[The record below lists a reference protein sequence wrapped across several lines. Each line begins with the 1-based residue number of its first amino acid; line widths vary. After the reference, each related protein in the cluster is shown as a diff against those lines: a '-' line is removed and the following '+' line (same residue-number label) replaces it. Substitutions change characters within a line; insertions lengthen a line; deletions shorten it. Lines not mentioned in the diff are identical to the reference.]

1 MQRAKSDEERW
12 RTEKLL
18 SWDPDMR
25 LGVIQQ
31 AQQMHAMWALK
42 LQQYNDLFQEALI
55 EALQDFKHK
64 QVKPSNAF
72 TELPDDMIDSVLEK
86 LDEGESDARK
96 MIQGLK
102 DTLKRKQKQLRQYKA
117 ELTELEDIRQVTAW
131 DGLEQNLEQVKNR
144 INRRTKELEALEEDY
159 DERKRQ
165 FSHHFSPEKRK
176 IWKKLH
182 HSDRTVTPS
191 RAYADLPAEL
201 KGRIEAEALELKR
214 ADARQAPVFPNGTR
228 ISFDM
233 ARRTNRETGHEGV
246 VQDYNFGHYR
256 ILRDSGNV
264 WIMRP
269 GDDIVNIEMVSAS
282 QVATHLPLGS
292 RVMFS
297 NDDRRSLNYALATV
311 DDTNSQ
317 EATTERDQEGEI
329 VNFYRGVYTICD
341 NANRVSYLRQNDVS
355 PVPRAPRNV
364 SASETCPLCLDDDAE
379 EIALC
384 ENLGGE
390 DENGERRGHGVCAA
404 CLPEY
409 MERARDNCLVCR
421 SPYGNTWREAKRKT
435 YLPATFELLAHQLTC
450 LCCFEVTAQHVQQ
463 WYDWEEFMDEDRDG
477 HEQTWKSQ
485 FLIDKRKIQS
495 ALDTADEWDFS
506 EQEKVRSWWLMTKLL
521 HYELMKMNLKD
532 LARYLTQTC
541 GYDVTFNEVRLWRIV
556 KSKDM
561 AAEKSNFVSYFEKLL
576 KRIGRASTP
585 NEKKWVKKWWEVE
598 REEYLSK
605 ISSSTFQDH
614 DSSSI
619 AQGLENEFTIMPTF
633 RENFVTYGFSEEE
646 ALRIIRNMRRSFRF
660 FPDNDYTVD
669 FEDEEFCLLITQIA
683 VESLSSDMVLWG
695 RFESFVDAYHR
706 SAIAK
711 LSADTVNAPLA
722 NVVPSETC
730 PLCLDDDAEE
740 IALCENLGDF
750 VNAEGERQGHGVCN
764 TCLPAYLA
772 TGRDNCLICRTP
784 YGERWQAVR
793 QNYLPEPDPW
803 IREMQ
808 DHMAQNS
815 DDSDVSLPYD
825 DDSSSSDDDGPA
837 VPFYG
842 SRPTTRIPVFRR
854 NQAPQ
859 LFREG
864 FAGAYTQEDNGGF
877 DLIEDR
883 DNVRQFPDPF
893 EIGSSV
899 WASENSIYTELS
911 RHIPD
916 HARLPSNERYIGL
929 GWVVNAWREGSEVDE
944 DESTW
949 WYTIEWD
956 LSWVSATQPV
966 YIRTDHPRAHLQME
980 QPRSFA
986 RDWVREVPSFHI
998 DVEFKVDGFT
1008 PAFDVLSGMTRWETI
1023 YCRVIRKMPILGNTN
1038 QLVAL
1043 SREDGTFIQYKLVRS
1058 VDIFRGCEL
1067 ERFQFKPHVWPDT

>member
-12 RTEKLL
+12 RTEKHL

-64 QVKPSNAF
+64 QVKPSNGL

-102 DTLKRKQKQLRQYKA
+102 DTLQRTQRQLRQYKT
-117 ELTELEDIRQVTAW
+117 ELNELEDIRQVTVW
-131 DGLEQNLEQVKNR
+131 DGLEQNLEQVKKR
-144 INRRTKELEALEEDY
+144 INTRTKELEALEEDY

-176 IWKKLH
+176 VWKKLH
-182 HSDRTVTPS
+182 HDDRTLAPS
-191 RAYADLPAEL
+191 RAYADLPMDL
-201 KGRIEAEALELKR
+201 KERIEAEALELKR

-233 ARRTNRETGHEGV
+233 ARRTNRETGQEGV
-246 VQDYNFGHYR
+246 VQDYNVGHYR

-264 WIMRP
+264 WIVRP
-269 GDDIVNIEMVSAS
+269 GDDIVNIQMVLAS

-297 NDDRRSLNYALATV
+297 NDDRRSLNYALSTV
-311 DDTNSQ
+311 DDTNSE

-355 PVPRAPRNV
+355 AVPRTPRNV

-421 SPYGNTWREAKRKT
+421 SPYGRTWQEAKRKT
-435 YLPATFELLAHQLTC
+435 YLPETFKLMAHQLTL
-450 LCCFEVTAQHVQQ
+450 LCGFEVTAHRVQL
-463 WYDWEEFMDEDRDG
+463 WYDWEEFIDEKRDRNR
-477 HEQTWKSQ
+477 QTWQSD
-485 FLIDKRKIQS
+485 FLIEKRRIQS
-495 ALDTADEWDFS
+495 ALDMAEDGDFS
-506 EQEKVRSWWLMTKLL
+506 EQNQVRSWWLNRNWWEYYIKKMALE
-521 HYELMKMNLKD
+521 EL
-532 LARYLTQTC
+532 AQYLTQTC
-541 GYDVTFNEVRLWRIV
+541 GYDVTVHEVRMWRIM
-556 KSKDM
+556 KSKQV
-561 AAEKSNFVSYFEKLL
+561 AANGRNFFSFLDNLK
-576 KRIGRASTP
+576 KRIRQSTP
-585 NEKKWVKKWWEVE
+585 GEKERIKKWWEAS

-605 ISSSTFQDH
+605 MSSSPAEDH
-614 DSSSI
+614 RSNST
-619 AQGLENEFTIMPTF
+619 AQFAIMPTLQ
-633 RENFVTYGFSEEE
+633 ENLLTYGFSEEG
-646 ALRIIRNMRRSFRF
+646 ASWIITNMRSTKTL
-660 FPDNDYTVD
+660 FPNEDYTSD
-669 FEDEEFCLLITQIA
+669 FEDEEFCFLLKENATDN
-683 VESLSSDMVLWG
+683 LSSDMVLWG

-711 LSADTVNAPLA
+711 ISADTVNAPLV

-825 DDSSSSDDDGPA
+825 DDSSSSDDDGPV

-864 FAGAYTQEDNGGF
+864 FAGARTQEDNEGF
-877 DLIEDR
+877 DSSEER
-883 DNVRQFPDPF
+883 DSVRQFPDRLG
-893 EIGSSV
+893 IGSRV

-911 RHIPD
+911 LHIPD

-929 GWVVNAWREGSEVDE
+929 GWVINAWREESEVDE

-1008 PAFDVLSGMTRWETI
+1008 PAFDVLNGMTRWETI

-1058 VDIFRGCEL
+1058 VDIFRGFEL
-1067 ERFQFKPHVWPDT
+1067 ERFQFKSHVWPNT

>member
-12 RTEKLL
+12 RTEKHL

-384 ENLGGE
+384 ENLG
-390 DENGERRGHGVCAA
+390 
-404 CLPEY
+404 
-409 MERARDNCLVCR
+409 
-421 SPYGNTWREAKRKT
+421 
-435 YLPATFELLAHQLTC
+435 
-450 LCCFEVTAQHVQQ
+450 
-463 WYDWEEFMDEDRDG
+463 
-477 HEQTWKSQ
+477 
-485 FLIDKRKIQS
+485 
-495 ALDTADEWDFS
+495 
-506 EQEKVRSWWLMTKLL
+506 
-521 HYELMKMNLKD
+521 
-532 LARYLTQTC
+532 
-541 GYDVTFNEVRLWRIV
+541 
-556 KSKDM
+556 
-561 AAEKSNFVSYFEKLL
+561 
-576 KRIGRASTP
+576 
-585 NEKKWVKKWWEVE
+585 
-598 REEYLSK
+598 
-605 ISSSTFQDH
+605 
-614 DSSSI
+614 
-619 AQGLENEFTIMPTF
+619 
-633 RENFVTYGFSEEE
+633 
-646 ALRIIRNMRRSFRF
+646 
-660 FPDNDYTVD
+660 
-669 FEDEEFCLLITQIA
+669 
-683 VESLSSDMVLWG
+683 
-695 RFESFVDAYHR
+695 
-706 SAIAK
+706 
-711 LSADTVNAPLA
+711 
-722 NVVPSETC
+722 
-730 PLCLDDDAEE
+730 
-740 IALCENLGDF
+740 DF

>member
-1 MQRAKSDEERW
+1 MKRAKSDEERW
-12 RTEKLL
+12 RTEKHL

-102 DTLKRKQKQLRQYKA
+102 DTLQRKQRQLRQYKT
-117 ELTELEDIRQVTAW
+117 ELNELEDIRQVTAW
-131 DGLEQNLEQVKNR
+131 DGLEQNLEQVKDR
-144 INRRTKELEALEEDY
+144 IQKRTKELETLEEDY

-176 IWKKLH
+176 VLKNPH
-182 HSDRTVTPS
+182 HDDTTLTPS
-191 RAYADLPAEL
+191 RAYADLPVEL
-201 KGRIEAEALELKR
+201 KERIEAEALELKR

-264 WIMRP
+264 WILRP
-269 GDDIVNIEMVSAS
+269 GDDIVNIEMVSAP

-311 DDTNSQ
+311 DDTNLQ

-341 NANRVSYLRQNDVS
+341 NANRVSYLRHNDVS

-435 YLPATFELLAHQLTC
+435 YLPATFELLAHQLTL
-450 LCCFEVTAQHVQQ
+450 LCGFEVTAHRVQLS
-463 WYDWEEFMDEDRDG
+463 YDWEEFIDEKRDRNRQKWQSD
-477 HEQTWKSQ
+477 
-485 FLIDKRKIQS
+485 FLIWKRRIQN
-495 ALDTADEWDFS
+495 ALDMAEDGYFDEQD
-506 EQEKVRSWWLMTKLL
+506 KVRSSWLNRNWWEYYVKKCTVE
-521 HYELMKMNLKD
+521 EL
-532 LARYLTQTC
+532 AEYLTQFC
-541 GYDVTFNEVRLWRIV
+541 GYDVTVHEVRMWRIM
-556 KSKDM
+556 KSKQM
-561 AAEKSNFVSYFEKLL
+561 AANGRNFFSFLDNLK
-576 KRIGRASTP
+576 KRIRHSTP
-585 NEKKWVKKWWEVE
+585 GEQERIKKWWEAS
-598 REEYLSK
+598 REEYLSNM
-605 ISSSTFQDH
+605 SSSPAEDH
-614 DSSSI
+614 RSNST
-619 AQGLENEFTIMPTF
+619 AQFAIMPTLQ
-633 RENFVTYGFSEEE
+633 ENLLTYGFSEEE
-646 ALRIIRNMRRSFRF
+646 ASWIITKIDRTL
-660 FPDNDYTVD
+660 FPNEDYTSD
-669 FEDEEFCLLITQIA
+669 FQDEEFCFLLK
-683 VESLSSDMVLWG
+683 ESATDNLSSDIVLWG

-706 SAIAK
+706 AAIAK
-711 LSADTVNAPLA
+711 LSADTVNAPLV

-864 FAGAYTQEDNGGF
+864 FDGAYTQEDNGGF